1 MRKQLLIIFLLI
13 TVSDFYSQG
22 NGIATFCFLPTG
34 ECWEVEQV
42 RRYGLDWE
50 NACCEHFHL
59 INELP
64 MYTCTDDCG
73 NPDPPNALQLPSN
86 FEGATPH
93 FTIGNRNV
101 WIVEDMQ
108 LSLDTYNNQS
118 LEYQDINAMPDWN
131 WLDSC
136 DSVSHVGI
144 VIDTNTHA
152 IVERVNYSSSIKL
165 IDDPVK
171 RKTPNAEIEAYKE
184 LHRSI
189 MAEQSEQRRA
199 HWEKNKHLYQ
209 IQLFPNPVNTGEFV
223 FFETLIN
230 VKSVT
235 LYDNSGRQFDVELKK
250 ADENK
255 FYFSLERLEGYEGLL
270 FVNVRSVT
278 GEIYKVKLKVL
289 K

>member
-1 MRKQLLIIFLLI
+1 
-13 TVSDFYSQG
+13 
-22 NGIATFCFLPTG
+22 
-34 ECWEVEQV
+34 
-42 RRYGLDWE
+42 
-50 NACCEHFHL
+50 
-59 INELP
+59 
-64 MYTCTDDCG
+64 
-73 NPDPPNALQLPSN
+73 
-86 FEGATPH
+86 
-93 FTIGNRNV
+93 
-101 WIVEDMQ
+101 
-108 LSLDTYNNQS
+108 
-118 LEYQDINAMPDWN
+118 
-131 WLDSC
+131 
-136 DSVSHVGI
+136 
-144 VIDTNTHA
+144 
-152 IVERVNYSSSIKL
+152 
-165 IDDPVK
+165 DPVK